1 MDLDNITDIEL
12 LRNELKKYKVKML
25 VDCKADNGD
34 YIFKKGYYY
43 DVLQDHISITV
54 YFGDY
59 CIDLS
64 YGEAQKYICNTWS
77 KQ

>member
-12 LRNELKKYKVKML
+12 LRHELKKYKVKMS

-43 DVLQDHISITV
+43 DVLQDQACITV
-54 YFGDY
+54 CFDNYF
-59 CIDLS
+59 IDLT
-64 YGEAQKYICNTWS
+64 YGEAPKYTCNTWS

>member
-43 DVLQDHISITV
+43 EVDST
-54 YFGDY
+54 
-59 CIDLS
+59 
-64 YGEAQKYICNTWS
+64 QKVDDICHM
-77 KQ
+77 

>member
-1 MDLDNITDIEL
+1 
-12 LRNELKKYKVKML
+12 ML
-25 VDCKADNGD
+25 ADRKADNGN

-43 DVLQDHISITV
+43 DVSQDHVSITV

-59 CIDLS
+59 YIDLT

>member
-12 LRNELKKYKVKML
+12 LRNELKKYKVKMSL
-25 VDCKADNGD
+25 DCIADNGD

-43 DVLQDHISITV
+43 DVLQDLASVIV

-59 CIDLS
+59 CINLT
-64 YGEAQKYICNTWS
+64 YGEAQKYICNAWS
-77 KQ
+77 KR

>member
-1 MDLDNITDIEL
+1 MDLDNITDIEI
-12 LRNELKKYKVKML
+12 LRDEVKKYKVKML

-43 DVLQDHISITV
+43 DVLQDQACITV
-54 YFGDY
+54 YFGNY
-59 CIDLS
+59 CIDLT
-64 YGEAQKYICNTWS
+64 YGEALKYICNTWS